1 MRTQALRQEGIMST
15 EPPQSETEAMKAIL
29 PAYFSDPSFRLP
41 TNDLEGVI
49 NLSTTANQLTYESLE
64 DYDLTPDL
72 AGLTQQVLIL
82 HGADD
87 PFGNAMIDATRE
99 TLTNAVVKVIELPG
113 CGHFWQEC
121 PDEFF
126 RQVRIFLGLLD
137 PQD

>member
-1 MRTQALRQEGIMST
+1 
-15 EPPQSETEAMKAIL
+15 MKAIL

-41 TNDLEGVI
+41 TNALEGVI
-49 NLSTTANQLTYESLE
+49 NLSTTANQLTYASLE